1 MTHRL
6 AMLLATGLALLT
18 LSAAETPAAAPPA
31 AAAAGPLQ
39 VLKTFTLGGEGG
51 WDLLTVDPEARRV
64 YVSRATRVMVID
76 ADKGTLLGEV
86 ADVSGAH
93 AVAVVPELNLGFAT
107 AGKDKAVVAFDLK
120 TFKAVKKI
128 PAGPKADAILYDPAS
143 KKVFAFDNSDG
154 GITVIDPAALDK
166 PPVTLAVGGK
176 LELAVADG
184 AGRIYVN
191 VEDKSEVVA
200 IDTKALKV
208 LARWPVAPGQE
219 PTGIALDAAHKRLFI
234 GCGGNQKTVVVDAGS
249 GKVLGSVGVG
259 KGVDG
264 AAFDAQ
270 LGLVMIPNGRDG
282 TLSVIKEEPAGDFK
296 VIQTLKTAARARTV
310 AADATTHRI
319 YLPGFV
325 PGADG
330 KDTFALLVV
339 GPAEKH

>member
-1 MTHRL
+1 
-6 AMLLATGLALLT
+6 MLLTTGLALLT
-18 LSAAETPAAAPPA
+18 LSAAGYATASAAE
-31 AAAAGPLQ
+31 AGPLQ
-39 VLKTFTLGGEGG
+39 VLKTFALGGEGG
-51 WDLLTVDPEARRV
+51 WDLLTVDPQARRV

-86 ADVSGAH
+86 ADVNGAH
-93 AVAVVPELNLGFAT
+93 GVAVVPELNLGFAT
-107 AGKDKAVVAFDLK
+107 AGKDKAVVVFDLK
-120 TFKAVKKI
+120 TFKTVKKI

-143 KKVFAFDNSDG
+143 KKVFAFDNSGG

-166 PPVTLAVGGK
+166 APVTLAVPGK

-184 AGRIYVN
+184 AGRLYVN

-208 LARWPVAPGQE
+208 LAHWPIAPGEE
-219 PTGIALDAAHKRLFI
+219 PTGVALDAAHKRLFI
-234 GCGGNQKTVVVDAGS
+234 GCGGNAKMIIVDAET
-249 GKVLGSVGVG
+249 GKVLGNVGVG

-282 TLSVIKEEPAGDFK
+282 TLSVIKEGPAGEFK
-296 VIQTLKTAARARTV
+296 VIQTLKTATRAKTV
-310 AADATTHRI
+310 AADPTTHRI

-325 PGADG
+325 AGADG
-330 KDTFALLVV
+330 KDTFALLVI
-339 GPAEKH
+339 GSAEKP